1 MALTKCLIFFVKCR
15 QSGDYVK
22 EIGCLT
28 FPSSYQSYH
37 PVSKLSSC
45 MDLCIFMFIINIMTC
60 SSGFHYLMPVK
71 RNMKPL
77 RC

>member
-37 PVSKLSSC
+37 PVSKLSSR
-45 MDLCIFMFIINIMTC
+45 IKAIIPYQ
-60 SSGFHYLMPVK
+60 SYHPVWICAFSC
-71 RNMKPL
+71 L
-77 RC
+77 

>member
-37 PVSKLSSC
+37 LVSKLSSRIKAIISYGFVHFHVYNTYH
-45 MDLCIFMFIINIMTC
+45 DVLAFII
-60 SSGFHYLMPVK
+60 
-71 RNMKPL
+71 
-77 RC
+77 